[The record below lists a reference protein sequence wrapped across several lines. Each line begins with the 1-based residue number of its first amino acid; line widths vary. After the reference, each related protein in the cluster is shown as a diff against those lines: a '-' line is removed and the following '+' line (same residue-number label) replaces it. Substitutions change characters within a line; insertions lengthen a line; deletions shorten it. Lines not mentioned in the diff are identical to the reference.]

1 MRKIISV
8 AALLLA
14 LTCPAYAGE
23 MQNDSPKPPP
33 SAVQEPMDD
42 TTLNGE
48 IPTPGDISTPSTSDI
63 LTETA
68 LDLLALLPS
77 LF

>member
-1 MRKIISV
+1 MRKTISV

-23 MQNDSPKPPP
+23 IQNDSPKPPP
-33 SAVQEPMDD
+33 PSAVQEPTDEASTD
-42 TTLNGE
+42 
-48 IPTPGDISTPSTSDI
+48 GDIQNTALDS
-63 LTETA
+63 LTRVA

-77 LF
+77 LL

>member
-14 LTCPAYAGE
+14 LTCPAYAGD
-23 MQNDSPKPPP
+23 MQNDKPQ
-33 SAVQEPMDD
+33 ANTIQEPTVPTQEP
-42 TTLNGE
+42 TTEGE
-48 IPTPGDISTPSTSDI
+48 IQNDATDS
-63 LTETA
+63 LTQLA
-68 LDLLALLPS
+68 LDVLAVLPS

>member
-14 LTCPAYAGE
+14 LTCPTYAGDIP
-23 MQNDSPKPPP
+23 NFTPAPPQLGNT
-33 SAVQEPMDD
+33 AQEP
-42 TTLNGE
+42 TTD
-48 IPTPGDISTPSTSDI
+48 GDMPNFAADR
-63 LTETA
+63 LTEIA
-68 LDLLALLPS
+68 LELLAALSP